1 MLISLQVKNF
11 AIIEQLEVYFKEH
24 LNILT
29 GETGAGKSIII
40 GSIQAAL
47 GGKVSKDMI
56 RTNADYAYVEL
67 LFSVENEEIA
77 EALREKEIEPED
89 GMLILSRKILA
100 SGKSISKINGETV
113 PLSFIRQV
121 AALLL
126 DIHGQ
131 QEHHSLLE
139 PVKHLELLDRYA
151 KETVGTVKQ
160 QTAEQYKLYQ
170 SVLKEWKD
178 AVAAEAHKN
187 KDASFLEFAAGE
199 IRAANLKE
207 QEDEELEQQYKR
219 LSNAKTIIES
229 VGAAYDCSGGEGEN
243 ADSCMNQA
251 ARYLRKVVEYDETLQ
266 NLLAQAEDITS
277 LLADFNRELAG
288 YLSSVEDS
296 EEEYQ
301 EVSERLDVINRLKT
315 KYVDSIP
322 GLLAYA
328 EECEAKLEKYADYDA
343 YLARLEQAKDREE
356 RKLAK
361 LCETLSGLRKQ
372 AAEVL
377 VKEVKEALTD
387 LNFLDVQFEM
397 QFTKTG
403 YAETGFDGAEFYIST
418 NPGEPCRPLN
428 KVASGGELSRIMLA
442 LKAVLADKDAMPT
455 LIFDEIDT
463 GISGRT
469 AQKVSEKMVVIAK
482 KHQLLCITHLPQIAS
497 MADEHFVIEKV
508 TDGQKTTTRIVPLS
522 KEDSVKELARMLSGA
537 ETTETV
543 LSNAAEMKE
552 LAAKTKKY

>member
-56 RTNADYAYVEL
+56 RTNAEYAYVEL

-77 EALREKEIEPED
+77 EALKEKEIELED

-113 PLSFIRQV
+113 PLSFVRQV
-121 AALLL
+121 AGLLL

-131 QEHHSLLE
+131 QEHHSLLDS
-139 PVKHLELLDRYA
+139 VKHLELLDRYA
-151 KETVGTVKQ
+151 KETVGMVKQ

-170 SVLKEWKD
+170 SVVKEWK
-178 AVAAEAHKN
+178 EAIATEEHKN

-229 VGAAYDCSGGEGEN
+229 VGAAYDCSGGENDN
-243 ADSCMNQA
+243 ADSYMNQA
-251 ARYLRKVVEYDETLQ
+251 ARYLRKVVEYDEELED
-266 NLLAQAEDITS
+266 LLSQAEDITS
-277 LLADFNRELAG
+277 LLADFNRGLAG

-301 EVSERLDVINRLKT
+301 EVSERLDIINRLKT
-315 KYVDSIP
+315 KYADSIP
-322 GLLAYA
+322 ALLAYA
-328 EECEAKLEKYADYDA
+328 KECEEKLEKYADYDA
-343 YLARLEQAKDREE
+343 YLARLEQAKDKEE

-361 LCETLSGLRKQ
+361 LCENLSGLRKQ
-372 AAEVL
+372 AAEAL

-397 QFTKTG
+397 QFAKTA
-403 YAETGFDGAEFYIST
+403 YAETGFDSAEFYIST

-537 ETTETV
+537 ATTETV